1 MSEAYCNRSR
11 NAVLVK
17 DDIGKAKPSVYDLP
31 PEARNIVAAVCSQ
44 TVRSIVSDH
53 FREYD
58 KWPWLRISSLE
69 KQLQDHP
76 SFVVGEALFLIL
88 AAFSFLHAICES
100 RDGEFRR
107 LKLIWVATFIVG
119 TVNDYIFML
128 LPVVDNFWQAQ
139 AVLMLTP
146 RMPLYIPCVYNAFMY
161 WPTVAAARVFCH
173 RRCPIA
179 EASLAG
185 LLAGLFYAPYD
196 MCGAKFLWWTW
207 HDTDPGVALRWLG
220 VPGGSTAWTLTFTF
234 CFSLLLRW
242 GSDAGWG
249 MLRSLALACWSTP
262 LMLVV
267 LNVCTGLGWDRIGMP
282 GPRTVLATALLF
294 SAICVWKPGLK
305 VWPQRSATMH
315 LFEPEHWSVRF
326 AMVGYFFALIL
337 IGSAF
342 SPENQ
347 VSTGVHQEFG
357 PCDATDIDLL
367 GLERKRYI
375 CRERFPQ
382 DYFNLDCHGPTKDQE
397 LAEISSCFSTVQ
409 CMKIW
414 GGNVASWYTICGQ
427 RHARFG
433 CVAVLLAI
441 KFPLVLADTAVSFI
455 EQQWWEK
462 HQAVIRRY
470 RDPFFGCRYVDNRCL
485 AAFLGSGCPI
495 KKPGRDA
502 AAKWRA
508 AFPTTVAA
516 ATCEGF
522 TFGRS
527 EPADAEGAREVTMH
541 WASHVPRPK
550 PGPDCQDFRK
560 LNRAAAKSGIR
571 HARDL
576 AEFRKSTDIKL
587 VPPIGNQYATESEEA
602 LAVHYRVLEEN
613 QQKQERRLI
622 KLTKASKERI
632 HEARQRMKEWR
643 NPQEPKEPFKLTK
656 FKKVTSKLKLPGGLR
671 ECASAPALQ
680 RLPDEQPEALAH
692 TVPVAQEVPE
702 E

>member
-1 MSEAYCNRSR
+1 
-11 NAVLVK
+11 
-17 DDIGKAKPSVYDLP
+17 
-31 PEARNIVAAVCSQ
+31 
-44 TVRSIVSDH
+44 
-53 FREYD
+53 
-58 KWPWLRISSLE
+58 
-69 KQLQDHP
+69 
-76 SFVVGEALFLIL
+76 
-88 AAFSFLHAICES
+88 
-100 RDGEFRR
+100 
-107 LKLIWVATFIVG
+107 
-119 TVNDYIFML
+119 
-128 LPVVDNFWQAQ
+128 
-139 AVLMLTP
+139 MLTP

-173 RRCPIA
+173 RQCPIA

-267 LNVCTGLGWDRIGMP
+267 LNVCTVLGWDRIGMP

-382 DYFNLDCHGPTKDQE
+382 DYFNLDCHGPTKVDARWARVSPEQ
-397 LAEISSCFSTVQ
+397 SMT
-409 CMKIW
+409 
-414 GGNVASWYTICGQ
+414 GNVASWYTICGQ

-433 CVAVLLAI
+433 PWLGGLIIISISGAWLLSWA
-441 KFPLVLADTAVSFI
+441 LAARSRS
-455 EQQWWEK
+455 
-462 HQAVIRRY
+462 QA
-470 RDPFFGCRYVDNRCL
+470 VDNRDGAHATTMEPREPRDVKQNL
-485 AAFLGSGCPI
+485 RKRQPRAGTPSNRSG
-495 KKPGRDA
+495 
-502 AAKWRA
+502 
-508 AFPTTVAA
+508 
-516 ATCEGF
+516 
-522 TFGRS
+522 
-527 EPADAEGAREVTMH
+527 
-541 WASHVPRPK
+541 
-550 PGPDCQDFRK
+550 
-560 LNRAAAKSGIR
+560 
-571 HARDL
+571 
-576 AEFRKSTDIKL
+576 
-587 VPPIGNQYATESEEA
+587 
-602 LAVHYRVLEEN
+602 
-613 QQKQERRLI
+613 
-622 KLTKASKERI
+622 
-632 HEARQRMKEWR
+632 
-643 NPQEPKEPFKLTK
+643 
-656 FKKVTSKLKLPGGLR
+656 
-671 ECASAPALQ
+671 
-680 RLPDEQPEALAH
+680 
-692 TVPVAQEVPE
+692 
-702 E
+702 

>member
-17 DDIGKAKPSVYDLP
+17 DLHLSVQPEVEHAKPSVYDLP

-173 RRCPIA
+173 RRQCPIA

-267 LNVCTGLGWDRIGMP
+267 LNVCTVLGWDRIGMP

-367 GLERKRYI
+367 GLERK
-375 CRERFPQ
+375 P
-382 DYFNLDCHGPTKDQE
+382 
-397 LAEISSCFSTVQ
+397 
-409 CMKIW
+409 
-414 GGNVASWYTICGQ
+414 
-427 RHARFG
+427 
-433 CVAVLLAI
+433 
-441 KFPLVLADTAVSFI
+441 
-455 EQQWWEK
+455 
-462 HQAVIRRY
+462 
-470 RDPFFGCRYVDNRCL
+470 
-485 AAFLGSGCPI
+485 AA
-495 KKPGRDA
+495 
-502 AAKWRA
+502 
-508 AFPTTVAA
+508 
-516 ATCEGF
+516 
-522 TFGRS
+522 
-527 EPADAEGAREVTMH
+527 
-541 WASHVPRPK
+541 
-550 PGPDCQDFRK
+550 Q
-560 LNRAAAKSGIR
+560 
-571 HARDL
+571 
-576 AEFRKSTDIKL
+576 
-587 VPPIGNQYATESEEA
+587 
-602 LAVHYRVLEEN
+602 
-613 QQKQERRLI
+613 
-622 KLTKASKERI
+622 KLTDVG
-632 HEARQRMKEWR
+632 Q
-643 NPQEPKEPFKLTK
+643 L
-656 FKKVTSKLKLPGGLR
+656 
-671 ECASAPALQ
+671 
-680 RLPDEQPEALAH
+680 
-692 TVPVAQEVPE
+692 
-702 E
+702 

>member
-1 MSEAYCNRSR
+1 
-11 NAVLVK
+11 

-414 GGNVASWYTICGQ
+414 GGRCKMGTCI
-427 RHARFG
+427 ARAIYDRQ
-433 CVAVLLAI
+433 CCLLVHHMRPA
-441 KFPLVLADTAVSFI
+441 PCSLRALAWGLDHNQHF
-455 EQQWWEK
+455 
-462 HQAVIRRY
+462 
-470 RDPFFGCRYVDNRCL
+470 RCL

-587 VPPIGNQYATESEEA
+587 VPPGPLGVLPKVIPSDVIPSFAYGTKSRPSTPITHVIGNQYATESEEA